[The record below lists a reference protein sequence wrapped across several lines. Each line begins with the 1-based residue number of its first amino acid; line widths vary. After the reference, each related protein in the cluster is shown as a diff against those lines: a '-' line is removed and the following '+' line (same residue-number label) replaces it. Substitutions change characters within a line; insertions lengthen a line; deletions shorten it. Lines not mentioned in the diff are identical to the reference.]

1 MMQLI
6 QGFQNAIEATRQAND
21 ARQPGASPEI
31 ETAVRE
37 ICQAVQTQGDAALL
51 RYERQFGCPTLQTKD
66 LRVDQKERNAAWNNV
81 SDSAKNAL
89 LHAANNIEEFHRHQ
103 PRGDWNAVSRDS
115 VYYGQRYTPI
125 ERAGLYAP
133 HGRAVYPSTVL
144 MLGIPAKVAGVPE
157 IVLASP
163 ADKTGNAHPLI
174 LAAAQIAGIE
184 EIYKAG
190 GAQAMAALAYG
201 TATIPRVDKIAGPGS
216 IYVTLAKKYLYG
228 TVGIDGL
235 FGPSEVAI
243 VADNN
248 ADPSRLAIDLMA
260 QAEHGADSF
269 VCLIVTSNELAQK
282 VLLALEAKV
291 KDHPREEILRQSLA
305 VSSLFV
311 VEQIDEAIT
320 LCNEI
325 AAEHVEIWSGDAQLL
340 SQKIK
345 HAGAIFLNTPVPFGD
360 YIAGPS
366 HTLPTG
372 TTARFAAGV
381 GVDTFL
387 KRSSIVNAPADALK
401 KMSEDLATL
410 AELEQLPAHAE
421 AAKHAD

>member
-1 MMQLI
+1 
-6 QGFQNAIEATRQAND
+6 
-21 ARQPGASPEI
+21 
-31 ETAVRE
+31 
-37 ICQAVQTQGDAALL
+37 
-51 RYERQFGCPTLQTKD
+51 
-66 LRVDQKERNAAWNNV
+66 
-81 SDSAKNAL
+81 
-89 LHAANNIEEFHRHQ
+89 
-103 PRGDWNAVSRDS
+103 
-115 VYYGQRYTPI
+115 
-125 ERAGLYAP
+125 
-133 HGRAVYPSTVL
+133 
-144 MLGIPAKVAGVPE
+144 
-157 IVLASP
+157 
-163 ADKTGNAHPLI
+163 
-174 LAAAQIAGIE
+174 
-184 EIYKAG
+184 
-190 GAQAMAALAYG
+190 MAALAYG

-228 TVGIDGL
+228 VVGIDGL

-243 VADNN
+243 VADDN

-311 VEQIDEAIT
+311 VHRMEAAIK
-320 LCNEI
+320 LCNII
-325 AAEHVEIWSGDAQLL
+325 AAEHVEIWSDNAQSF

-387 KRSSIVNAPADALK
+387 KRSSIVSAPPEALA

-410 AELEQLPAHAE
+410 ATLEELPAHAD
-421 AAKHAD
+421 AGAI

>member
-1 MMQLI
+1 V
-6 QGFQNAIEATRQAND
+6 QAD
-21 ARQPGASPEI
+21 
-31 ETAVRE
+31 
-37 ICQAVQTQGDAALL
+37 GDVALL
-51 RYERQFGCPTLQTKD
+51 RYERQFGCPTLQAGD
-66 LRVDQKERNAAWNNV
+66 LHVDQNEANAAWNSV
-81 SDSAKNAL
+81 SDSAKKAL
-89 LHAANNIEEFHRHQ
+89 QHAANNIEEFHRHQ
-103 PRGDWNAVSRDS
+103 PRGDWNAVSKDG
-115 VYYGQRYTPI
+115 VNYGQRYLPI
-125 ERAGLYAP
+125 ERVGLYAP

-157 IVLASP
+157 VVLASP
-163 ADKTGNAHPLI
+163 ADKSGKAHPLI
-174 LAAAQIAGIE
+174 LAAAQIVGIE
-184 EIYKAG
+184 EIYKIG
-190 GAQAMAALAYG
+190 GAQGMAALAYG

-228 TVGIDGL
+228 AVGIDGL

-243 VADNN
+243 LADKN
-248 ADPSRLAIDLMA
+248 ANPARLAIDLMA

-269 VCLIVTSNELAQK
+269 VCLIVTSQELASK
-282 VLLALEAKV
+282 VLLALEEKI
-291 KDHPREEILRQSLA
+291 KDHSREEILRQSLST
-305 VSSLFV
+305 SSLFV
-311 VEQIDEAIT
+311 VNHINEAIA

-325 AAEHVEIWSGDAQLL
+325 AAEHVEIWSDDAQSI

-387 KRSSIVNAPADALK
+387 KRSSIVSAPPEALA
-401 KMSEDLATL
+401 KMSEDLAILATL
-410 AELEQLPAHAE
+410 EELPAHAD
-421 AAKHAD
+421 AAKQ

>member
-6 QGFQNAIEATRQAND
+6 QGFQNALEATRQANT

-37 ICQAVQTQGDAALL
+37 ICQAVQAEGDAALL
-51 RYERQFGCPTLQTKD
+51 RYERQFGCPTLQTSD
-66 LRVDQKERNAAWNNV
+66 LRVDQNERNAAWNSV

-115 VYYGQRYTPI
+115 VYYGQLYTPI

-174 LAAAQIAGIE
+174 LAAAQIVGIE
-184 EIYKAG
+184 EIYKVG
-190 GAQAMAALAYG
+190 GAQGMAALAYG

-228 TVGIDGL
+228 AVGIDGL

-243 VADNN
+243 LADEN
-248 ADPSRLAIDLMA
+248 ADPARLAIDLMA

-269 VCLIVTSNELAQK
+269 VCLIVTSQELASK
-282 VLLALEAKV
+282 VLLTLNAKV
-291 KDHPREEILRQSLA
+291 KGHPREEILQESLST
-305 VSSLFV
+305 SSLFV
-311 VEQIDEAIT
+311 VDHLSEAIE
-320 LCNEI
+320 LCNTI
-325 AAEHVEIWSGDAQLL
+325 AAEHVEIWSGDAQSI
-340 SQKIK
+340 SQKIQ

-387 KRSSIVNAPADALK
+387 KRSSIVSASPEALAT
-401 KMSEDLATL
+401 MSEDLAVLATL
-410 AELEQLPAHAE
+410 EELPAHAD
-421 AAKHAD
+421 AGTM

>member
-6 QGFQNAIEATRQAND
+6 QGLQNALAATRQSNA

-37 ICQAVQTQGDAALL
+37 ICQAVQSNGDDALL
-51 RYERQFGCPTLQTKD
+51 RYERQFGCPTLKASD
-66 LRVDQKERNAAWNNV
+66 LRVDQNEANAAWNSV
-81 SDSAKNAL
+81 SNSAKKAL
-89 LHAANNIEEFHRHQ
+89 QHAADNIEEFHRHQ
-103 PRGDWNAVSRDS
+103 PRGDWDAVSKDG
-115 VYYGQRYTPI
+115 VNYGQRYLPI
-125 ERAGLYAP
+125 ERVGLYAP

-163 ADKTGNAHPLI
+163 ADKNGKAHPLI
-174 LAAAQIAGIE
+174 LAAAQIAGIS
-184 EIYKAG
+184 EIYKIG
-190 GAQAMAALAYG
+190 GAQGMAALAYG

-248 ADPSRLAIDLMA
+248 AAPTRLAIDLMA

-269 VCLIVTSNELAQK
+269 VSLIVTSQELASK
-282 VLLALEAKV
+282 VLLALEEKV
-291 KDHPREEILRQSLA
+291 KGHPREEILRQSLSA
-305 VSSLFV
+305 SSLFV
-311 VEQIDEAIT
+311 VDKIDEAIT
-320 LCNEI
+320 LCNSI
-325 AAEHVEIWSGDAQLL
+325 AAEHVEIWSDDAPSI

-387 KRSSIVNAPADALK
+387 KRSSIVSAPPEALA
-401 KMSEDLATL
+401 KMSKDLAVL
-410 AELEQLPAHAE
+410 ANLEELPAHAD
-421 AAKHAD
+421 AANIE